1 MHWACLLLPH
11 LALDGLLRR
20 MPDATVPTVLIDGP
34 TQRRVLRDVSDRA
47 HALGLRPGQSLPTA
61 QALVGNLCAL
71 PHDPQD
77 EARQLDLMAAWAYGF
92 SSQVALFGRRALVV
106 EVEGSRALFG
116 PWQAMQ
122 ARWREELTAMGFRHR
137 LALAPHPLAA
147 RVLAGIDDGASAEDS
162 ATLHT
167 YLQRL
172 PVNRI
177 GLPTVTAESFARMGL
192 RTLGQVRALP
202 RDSLARRFSPKLLAH
217 LDALYGE
224 RELPLNLYRPPDRF
238 EARIELGFEV
248 ESSQALLF
256 PLRRL
261 TADLAL
267 YLIARDGGVQG
278 FHLLLEHEDHP
289 ASRITVGLL
298 APERDPARLFEL
310 ARGRLERAELPA
322 PVRALALIADDLPPF
337 VPERRELFDARPQ
350 QATSWDALRERLRAR
365 LGEDAV
371 QTLAAPADHRP
382 EKATHSSTESFAMPP
397 GDFIVSPR
405 PAWLLHEPRLLPDTL
420 PQVIAGPERIESGW
434 WDGGDIRRDYY
445 RVLTRHGQF
454 AWAFHPHEGDGRLLL
469 HGWFA

>member
-1 MHWACLLLPH
+1 MRWACLLLPH
-11 LALDGLLRR
+11 LALDGLLRCA
-20 MPDATVPTVLIDGP
+20 PDATVPTVLIEGP
-34 TQRRVLRDVSDRA
+34 TQRRVLHDVSEEAR
-47 HALGLRPGQSLPTA
+47 ALGLRPGQSLSTA
-61 QALVGNLCAL
+61 QALAGNLRAL
-71 PHDPQD
+71 IYDPQD
-77 EARQLDLMAAWAYGF
+77 EARQRDLLAASAYGF
-92 SSQVALFGRRALVV
+92 SSQVALFGRSALVV

-116 PWQAMQ
+116 SWHTMQ
-122 ARWREELTAMGFRHR
+122 ARWHEELTSMGFRHR

-147 RVLAGIDDGASAEDS
+147 RVLASTDDGAIADDP
-162 ATLHT
+162 ATLHAC
-167 YLQRL
+167 LHRL

-177 GLPTVTAESFARMGL
+177 GLPTATAESLSRMGL

-238 EARIELGFEV
+238 EARIELGFEA

-278 FHLLLEHEDHP
+278 FDLLLEHDDHP
-289 ASRITVGLL
+289 ASRVRVGLL
-298 APERDPARLFEL
+298 APEREATRLFEL

-322 PVRALALIADDLPPF
+322 PVRALALTADDLPPF
-337 VPERRELFDARPQ
+337 VPERRELFDPRPQ

-365 LGEDAV
+365 LGEHAV

-382 EKATHSSTESFAMPP
+382 EKATHCAVETATAP
-397 GDFIVSPR
+397 FIATPPR
-405 PAWLLHEPRLLPDTL
+405 PAWLLREPQLLPDAL
-420 PQVIAGPERIESGW
+420 PQILAGPERIESGW
-434 WDGGDIRRDYY
+434 WDGDDIRRDYY
-445 RVLTRHGQF
+445 RVRTRHGQF
-454 AWAFHPHEGDGRLLL
+454 AWAFHPHDGDGRLLL

>member
-1 MHWACLLLPH
+1 MRWACLLLPH

-20 MPDATVPTVLIDGP
+20 APDAATPTVLIDGP
-34 TQRRVLRDVSDRA
+34 TQRRVLREVSNQAR
-47 HALGLRPGQSLPTA
+47 ALGLRPGQSLSTA
-61 QALVGNLCAL
+61 QALAGNLQAL
-71 PHDPQD
+71 VYDPQD
-77 EARQLDLMAAWAYGF
+77 EARLLDLVAAWAYGF

-106 EVEGSRALFG
+106 EVGGSRALFG
-116 PWQAMQ
+116 SWDTLQ

-147 RVLAGIDDGASAEDS
+147 RVLASIDDGAVADDLR
-162 ATLHT
+162 TLHAR
-167 YLQRL
+167 LHGL

-177 GLPTVTAESFARMGL
+177 GLPAATAQSLTRMGL

-202 RDSLARRFSPKLLAH
+202 RDSVARRFSPKLLAH
-217 LDALYGE
+217 LDALFGE

-278 FHLLLEHEDHP
+278 FDLLLEHDDHP
-289 ASRITVGLL
+289 ASRIRVGLL
-298 APERDPARLFEL
+298 APERDAARLFEL
-310 ARGRLERAELPA
+310 ARSRLERAELPA
-322 PVRALALIADDLPPF
+322 PVRALVLTADDLPPF
-337 VPERRELFDARPQ
+337 VPERRELFDPRPQ
-350 QATSWDALRERLRAR
+350 QATSWDVLRERLRAR

-371 QTLAAPADHRP
+371 QSIAAPADHRP
-382 EKATHSSTESFAMPP
+382 EKATHCAVEAIATPATTTP
-397 GDFIVSPR
+397 PR
-405 PAWLLHEPRLLPDTL
+405 PAWLLHEPRLLPDAL
-420 PQVIAGPERIESGW
+420 PQVLAGPERIESGW
-434 WDGGDIRRDYY
+434 WDGQDIRRDYY

-454 AWAFHPHEGDGRLLL
+454 AWAFHPHDGDGRLLL